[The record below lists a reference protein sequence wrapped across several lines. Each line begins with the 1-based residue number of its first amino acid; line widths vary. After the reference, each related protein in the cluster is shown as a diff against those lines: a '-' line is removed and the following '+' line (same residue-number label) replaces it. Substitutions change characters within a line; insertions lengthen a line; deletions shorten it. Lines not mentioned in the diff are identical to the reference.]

1 MTHLQSAI
9 WNEAKAFIT
18 NGDPTNNKEFGDK
31 LRAIIDFLTQVQ
43 AQRDEAYSQ
52 VKKK

>member
-18 NGDPTNNKEFGDK
+18 NGDPTNNEEFGDK
-31 LRAIIDFLTQVQ
+31 LRATIDFLTQVQ
-43 AQRDEAYSQ
+43 TLRDEAYSK
-52 VKKK
+52 VKK